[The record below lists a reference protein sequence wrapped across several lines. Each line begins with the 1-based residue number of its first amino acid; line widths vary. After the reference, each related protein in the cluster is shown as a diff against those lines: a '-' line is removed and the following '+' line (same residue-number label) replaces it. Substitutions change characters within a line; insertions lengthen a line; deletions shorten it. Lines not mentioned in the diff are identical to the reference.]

1 MNNSKCSP
9 CALCGR
15 ASALFFAASRGLHN
29 CLSKAR
35 TPEDRAALWPF
46 TPAARQLSELVP
58 SGSHVLLL
66 QAEDDAPGVLLRRA
80 CRLHRSEDVPG
91 PKDEIWK
98 TISFVLIRP
107 GADWTQKRLDETV
120 TRVGE
125 SLMPLPHARLLIAC
139 PNVGGREPK
148 IGAGAPA
155 ACECGTDVPA
165 EAPAAASHDDDPW
178 TITGLET
185 CLEVMSLH
193 VEHKYCLPGRR
204 TPSRCPVST
213 MANCLRSCKAKAL
226 GGRFAGQYLYQVR
239 PLRRKDA

>member
-1 MNNSKCSP
+1 MNNCKCSP
-9 CALCGR
+9 CALCSR

-46 TPAARQLSELVP
+46 TPDARQMSELIP

-66 QAEDDAPGVLLRRA
+66 QDEDDAPEVLLRRA
-80 CRLHRSEDVPG
+80 CRLHRAEGVPG
-91 PKDEIWK
+91 PKDEVWQE
-98 TISFVLIRP
+98 ISFVLICP
-107 GADWTQKRLDETV
+107 GADWTQDRLDETV
-120 TRVGE
+120 TSVGE
-125 SLMPLPHARLLIAC
+125 SLKKLPHARMLIAC
-139 PNVGGREPK
+139 PNVGGTEPK

-155 ACECGTDVPA
+155 EASAGT
-165 EAPAAASHDDDPW
+165 PAAASHADELW

-204 TPSRCPVST
+204 TPARCPVST
-213 MANCLRSCKAKAL
+213 MANCLRSCKAKAF
-226 GGRFAGQYLYQVR
+226 GGHFAGQYLYQVR
-239 PLRRKDA
+239 PLRRKAA